1 MKVTQMRENSH
12 LSFSAICQFREE
24 TVSTNLEGRMGTQAL
39 NCNTRGSRK
48 KLRPYASSDQRCDTY
63 IANVHER
70 DRKFLLLREKFVA
83 VSRQVGVVSSRRK

>member
-1 MKVTQMRENSH
+1 
-12 LSFSAICQFREE
+12 
-24 TVSTNLEGRMGTQAL
+24 MGTRAL

-63 IANVHER
+63 IANER
-70 DRKFLLLREKFVA
+70 DRKLLLLREKFVA